1 MTTTKATPPAASTA
15 VAKDAKAIA
24 SAAAAKGTKPA
35 TNAATAKK
43 EKVVSNVVTTKAAA
57 SAVGVATTED
67 AKTVSN
73 VVAAKAARSAASTTA
88 AKGVAPI
95 AGESAAESMVST
107 PGEIL
112 LEEFLVPMGISQY
125 RLAKAIGKPESAISQ
140 IVNGKR
146 EITTEMAWLL
156 GRALGTSM
164 EFWMNLELTYQAKT
178 FDPSNMPEVTPLA
191 L

>member
-1 MTTTKATPPAASTA
+1 MTTT
-15 VAKDAKAIA
+15 
-24 SAAAAKGTKPA
+24 
-35 TNAATAKK
+35 
-43 EKVVSNVVTTKAAA
+43 
-57 SAVGVATTED
+57 
-67 AKTVSN
+67 
-73 VVAAKAARSAASTTA
+73 
-88 AKGVAPI
+88 
-95 AGESAAESMVST
+95 ESVVST
-107 PGEIL
+107 PGEVL

-125 RLAKAIGKPESAISQ
+125 RLAKAIGKPQSAVSA

-164 EFWMNLELTYQAKT
+164 EFWMNLEMTYQAKT